1 MKTDSSSP
9 NQITDYLLTRAD
21 YNLSQQSLN
30 LKQSQ
35 VQDEMDFLGGIG
47 RSFKIMS
54 EYQVEDPFAP
64 ESPLVVNIGCLTG
77 TAYMT
82 GLRTYF
88 TAYSPLK
95 RTIQGAPMASWSAMS
110 GSFGRKYRSTGLDDL
125 VLTGRAARPSILV
138 LRQGSDG
145 PEISLDDAPDSMIGA
160 VTPEKFKWLNENYN
174 QPEKRKYHAHFSV
187 IGPAGENW
195 DKVWYACIV
204 GSTQEQ
210 LMSGEDKFRFAGRLG
225 MGSVLGSKN
234 ILAIVAY
241 AEKDDYPKG
250 DERLKPINQE
260 IGRGDQSKVY
270 RHPMNRDGGG
280 GTGRLERVLDI
291 NGVLPFKNFAPDG
304 ENLAEPVH
312 IETIRDSKDYV
323 IIDKKCFGCQIS
335 CHQDVYAASPDGK
348 DPDPKKARKEA
359 GDYVGRYEVEPM
371 ELMGP
376 NLGILDPQANLELAR
391 LTDDLGFDSISVGV
405 TLGYLMDHN
414 ERDGDLVAGGLKFG
428 DAEAT
433 AELMKDIAYGREPL
447 FGKGVKKISEEI
459 GGASYAMHSKG
470 VEHSAY
476 LPQTNP
482 GYPFATAGGHMS
494 MRTFLLYV
502 NDPKCQPESVDYWVE
517 QITTQGW
524 KMINNNLHGGC
535 LFTLGAPQQTAE
547 AISSVTG
554 VDFSTSQLLGATYQ
568 AHLLGYALE
577 QKQGAT
583 VEDYAMADEVFVGEA
598 KGDLPRVHF
607 LTRELFEGVREK
619 VLDKFN
625 SDAREAGYLS

>member
-82 GLRTYF
+82 GLRAYF

-195 DKVWYACIV
+195 DKVWYGCIV

-250 DERLKPINQE
+250 DERLQPINQE
-260 IGRGDQSKVY
+260 IGRGDQSKGY

-323 IIDKKCFGCQIS
+323 IIDKQCFGCQIS

-359 GDYVGRYEVEPM
+359 GDYVGRYEFEPM

-405 TLGYLMDHN
+405 TLGYLMDRN
-414 ERDGDLVAGGLKFG
+414 ERGGDSVAGGLKFG
-428 DAEAT
+428 DAETT
-433 AELMKDIAYGREPL
+433 AQLMKDIAYGREPL

-502 NDPKCQPESVDYWVE
+502 NDPKCQPESVDYWGE

-583 VEDYAMADEVFVGEA
+583 IEDYSMADEVFVGEA

-607 LTRELFEGVREK
+607 LTKELFEGVREK

>member
-138 LRQGSDG
+138 LRQGIDG

-323 IIDKKCFGCQIS
+323 IIDKQCFGCQIS

-359 GDYVGRYEVEPM
+359 GDYVGRYEFEPM

-405 TLGYLMDHN
+405 TLGYLMDRN
-414 ERDGDLVAGGLKFG
+414 ERDGDSVAGGLKFG

-433 AELMKDIAYGREPL
+433 AQLMKDIAYGREPL

-607 LTRELFEGVREK
+607 LTKELFEGVREK

>member
-174 QPEKRKYHAHFSV
+174 QPEKRRYHAHFSV

-260 IGRGDQSKVY
+260 IGRGDQSKGY

-323 IIDKKCFGCQIS
+323 IIDKQCFGCQIS

-359 GDYVGRYEVEPM
+359 GDYVGRYEFEPM

-376 NLGILDPQANLELAR
+376 NLGILDPQENLELAR

-405 TLGYLMDHN
+405 TLSYLMDRN
-414 ERDGDLVAGGLKFG
+414 ERGGDSVAGGLKFG

-433 AELMKDIAYGREPL
+433 AQMMKDIAYGREPL

-494 MRTFLLYV
+494 MRTFLLFV
-502 NDPKCQPESVDYWVE
+502 KDPKCQPESVDYWVE

-607 LTRELFEGVREK
+607 LTKELFEGVREK

>member
-138 LRQGSDG
+138 LRQGIDG

-160 VTPEKFKWLNENYN
+160 MTPEKFKWLNENYN

-323 IIDKKCFGCQIS
+323 IIDKQCFGCQIS

-359 GDYVGRYEVEPM
+359 GDYVGRYEFEPM

-405 TLGYLMDHN
+405 TLGYLMDRN
-414 ERDGDLVAGGLKFG
+414 ERGGDSVAGGLKFG

-433 AELMKDIAYGREPL
+433 AQLMKDIAYGREPL

-502 NDPKCQPESVDYWVE
+502 NE
-517 QITTQGW
+517 
-524 KMINNNLHGGC
+524 
-535 LFTLGAPQQTAE
+535 
-547 AISSVTG
+547 
-554 VDFSTSQLLGATYQ
+554 
-568 AHLLGYALE
+568 
-577 QKQGAT
+577 
-583 VEDYAMADEVFVGEA
+583 
-598 KGDLPRVHF
+598 
-607 LTRELFEGVREK
+607 LT
-619 VLDKFN
+619 
-625 SDAREAGYLS
+625 

>member
-1 MKTDSSSP
+1 MKADVPSP
-9 NQITDYLLTRAD
+9 RQISDYSLTRAD
-21 YNLSQQSLN
+21 FDLDQGSLN
-30 LKQSQ
+30 LEQQK

-47 RSFKIMS
+47 RSFKIMND
-54 EYQVEDPFAP
+54 YQVEDPFAP
-64 ESPLVVNIGCLTG
+64 ESPLVINIGCLTG

-95 RTIQGAPMASWSAMS
+95 RTLKDAPMAGWSTMS
-110 GSFGRKYRSTGLDDL
+110 GSFGRKFHSTGLDDL
-125 VLTGRAARPSILV
+125 VLLGRAPRPSILV
-138 LRQGSDG
+138 LRQGSNG
-145 PEISLDDAPDSMIGA
+145 PEISLDEAPEAMIGA
-160 VTPEKFKWLNENYN
+160 RTPDKFKWLNEQYN
-174 QPEKRKYHAHFSV
+174 QTSSRKFHAHFAT

-195 DKVWYACIV
+195 EKVWYACIL

-234 ILAIVAY
+234 ILAVVAH
-241 AEKDDYPKG
+241 AEKDDSPKG
-250 DERLKPINQE
+250 DARLKSINQE
-260 IGRGDQSKVY
+260 IGRGDQSKGY
-270 RHPMNRDGGG
+270 RHPINRDGGG

-291 NGVLPFKNFAPDG
+291 NGVLPVKNFAPEG

-323 IIDKKCFGCQIS
+323 IIDKQCFGCQIS
-335 CHQDVYAASPDGK
+335 CHQDVYAASPEGK
-348 DPDPKKARKEA
+348 DPDVKKARKEA
-359 GDYVGRYEVEPM
+359 GPYVGRYEFEPM
-371 ELMGP
+371 ELTGP
-376 NLGILDPQANLELAR
+376 NLCILDPQSNLELAR

-405 TLGYLMDHN
+405 TLGYLMDRN
-414 ERDGDLVAGGLKFG
+414 ERGGEPVAGGLRFG
-428 DAEAT
+428 DAKGAARVME
-433 AELMKDIAYGREPL
+433 DIAYGREPL

-459 GGASYAMHSKG
+459 GGSAYAMHSKG

-494 MRTFLLYV
+494 MRTFLLYI
-502 NDPKCQPESVDYWVE
+502 NDPQCQPESVDYWVE
-517 QITTQGW
+517 QITNQGW

-535 LFTLGAPQQTAE
+535 LFTLGTPQQTVE

-554 VDFSTSQLLGATYQ
+554 VEFSSSQLLDATYK
-568 AHLLGYALE
+568 AHLLGFALE

-583 VEDYAMADEVFVGEA
+583 VEDYTMADEVFVGEA

-607 LTRELFEGVREK
+607 MTKDLYEGVREK
-619 VLDKFN
+619 VLEKFTR
-625 SDAREAGYLS
+625 DARESGYLS

>member
-1 MKTDSSSP
+1 
-9 NQITDYLLTRAD
+9 
-21 YNLSQQSLN
+21 
-30 LKQSQ
+30 
-35 VQDEMDFLGGIG
+35 MDFLGGIG

-174 QPEKRKYHAHFSV
+174 QPGKRKYHAHFSV

-291 NGVLPFKNFAPDG
+291 NGVLPFKNFAPDAVSYTH
-304 ENLAEPVH
+304 LTLP
-312 IETIRDSKDYV
+312 T
-323 IIDKKCFGCQIS
+323 
-335 CHQDVYAASPDGK
+335 
-348 DPDPKKARKEA
+348 KA
-359 GDYVGRYEVEPM
+359 
-371 ELMGP
+371 
-376 NLGILDPQANLELAR
+376 
-391 LTDDLGFDSISVGV
+391 
-405 TLGYLMDHN
+405 
-414 ERDGDLVAGGLKFG
+414 
-428 DAEAT
+428 
-433 AELMKDIAYGREPL
+433 
-447 FGKGVKKISEEI
+447 
-459 GGASYAMHSKG
+459 
-470 VEHSAY
+470 
-476 LPQTNP
+476 
-482 GYPFATAGGHMS
+482 
-494 MRTFLLYV
+494 
-502 NDPKCQPESVDYWVE
+502 
-517 QITTQGW
+517 
-524 KMINNNLHGGC
+524 
-535 LFTLGAPQQTAE
+535 
-547 AISSVTG
+547 
-554 VDFSTSQLLGATYQ
+554 
-568 AHLLGYALE
+568 
-577 QKQGAT
+577 
-583 VEDYAMADEVFVGEA
+583 
-598 KGDLPRVHF
+598 
-607 LTRELFEGVREK
+607 
-619 VLDKFN
+619 
-625 SDAREAGYLS
+625 

>member
-138 LRQGSDG
+138 LRQGIDG
-145 PEISLDDAPDSMIGA
+145 PEISLDDAPDSM
-160 VTPEKFKWLNENYN
+160 
-174 QPEKRKYHAHFSV
+174 
-187 IGPAGENW
+187 
-195 DKVWYACIV
+195 
-204 GSTQEQ
+204 
-210 LMSGEDKFRFAGRLG
+210 

-260 IGRGDQSKVY
+260 IGRGDQSKGY

-312 IETIRDSKDYV
+312 IETIRDSNDYV
-323 IIDKKCFGCQIS
+323 IIDKQCFGCQIS

-359 GDYVGRYEVEPM
+359 GDYVGRYEFEPM

-405 TLGYLMDHN
+405 TLGYLMDRN
-414 ERDGDLVAGGLKFG
+414 ERGGDSVAGGLKFG

-433 AELMKDIAYGREPL
+433 VQLMKDIAYGREPL

-607 LTRELFEGVREK
+607 LTKELFEGVREK